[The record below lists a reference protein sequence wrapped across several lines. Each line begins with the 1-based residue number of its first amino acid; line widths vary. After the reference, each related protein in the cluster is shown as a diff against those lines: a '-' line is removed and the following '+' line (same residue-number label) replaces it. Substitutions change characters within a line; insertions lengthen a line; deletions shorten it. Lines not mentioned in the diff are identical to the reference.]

1 MFRKAFRFTRSYHPV
16 FSSNKNSCQVCDTR
30 NLGRPPSELWHF
42 GCVARRTIYHYKA
55 YSWVKHGNYPN
66 VCFSWWLF
74 PLPCLQARETQAST
88 VRNHR
93 SWSWSS
99 LRKCNFQ
106 RSCQHFLSKS
116 LGWLCLFSVVL
127 GLPGK
132 WKVNTS
138 YQQLQD
144 NKSTA
149 AAVLSLSLQ
158 NGLYFPKQTWLYLN
172 NSLNDAWGRLLARSV
187 SCRVAWHHV
196 YVPSCPCQYFH
207 NKVKRWPLEGGLK
220 KRVPGDFAKENQP
233 RPYEISII
241 QHPGPPLGPLR
252 MLGVPR
258 LGSPRPVLTPAFRT
272 ARRPCTRRPCAIWVL
287 AVGPETRSRPAAR
300 SSEPHFLP
308 AGRGEAESI
317 SCCALTAAETSSQS
331 ATSGGRPWAKV
342 QPRAGRGRAGRGA
355 RQGSRRIP
363 GCGIYSPGPGHLTP
377 CPLQWLSTAG
387 AISPRK
393 RQASSGPPR
402 TTFLAQSGF
411 SFPDRTLHWE
421 SFLKHQKWKK
431 LPAFSHTPPI
441 PLSTSNMDS
450 LSNCHMAEKKTY
462 FETAYL
468 QWSQR

>member
-1 MFRKAFRFTRSYHPV
+1 MFRKTFRFTRSYYPV

-138 YQQLQD
+138 YRQLQD

-172 NSLNDAWGRLLARSV
+172 NSLNDAWGRWLARSV
-187 SCRVAWHHV
+187 SCRVAWRHV
-196 YVPSCPCQYFH
+196 YAPSCPCQYFH

-220 KRVPGDFAKENQP
+220 RRVPGDFAKENQP

-272 ARRPCTRRPCAIWVL
+272 ARRPCTRSPCATWVL

-342 QPRAGRGRAGRGA
+342 QPRAGRGRAGGGAQAGA
-355 RQGSRRIP
+355 RAKAP
-363 GCGIYSPGPGHLTP
+363 AASPGVGSTLQVQATWRPALYSGSLLRGPFPPERGKHLQGP
-377 CPLQWLSTAG
+377 QEPLSWLS
-387 AISPRK
+387 
-393 RQASSGPPR
+393 
-402 TTFLAQSGF
+402 
-411 SFPDRTLHWE
+411 PDSVSLTGLSTGNLFW
-421 SFLKHQKWKK
+421 SIKWKK
-431 LPAFSHTPPI
+431 LPAFSHTSHTPPI
-441 PLSTSNMDS
+441 WIP
-450 LSNCHMAEKKTY
+450 
-462 FETAYL
+462 
-468 QWSQR
+468 